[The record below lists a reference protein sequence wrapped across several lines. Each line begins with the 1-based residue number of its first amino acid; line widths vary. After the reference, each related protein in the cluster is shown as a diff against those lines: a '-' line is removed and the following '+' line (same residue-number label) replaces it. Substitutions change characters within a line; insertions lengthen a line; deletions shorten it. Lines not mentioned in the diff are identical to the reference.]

1 MSTINSYLRFNGNC
15 KEAMSF
21 YKDCLGGELT
31 MQKVGESPM
40 SNNMPQQMQDKIMH
54 ATLKTDGFIIMASDL
69 CDESGLVKGNNV
81 SLMLDCDSE
90 EQIRNTYDRLSE
102 GGNKSHPLE
111 QTFWNA
117 LFGDL
122 TDKFGINWLMNY
134 QLEPITEVSKN

>member
-1 MSTINSYLRFNGNC
+1 MSSINSYLRFNGNC

-54 ATLKTDGFIIMASDL
+54 ATLKTEGFIIMASDL

-134 QLEPITEVSKN
+134 QLEPITEVSEN

>member
-21 YKDCLGGELT
+21 YNDCLGGELT

-40 SNNMPQQMQDKIMH
+40 AGNMPQEMQDKIMH

-69 CDESGLVKGNNV
+69 CDETGLIKGNNV
-81 SLMLDCDSE
+81 SLMLDCDTE
-90 EQIRNTYDRLSE
+90 DQIRNTYARLSD

-111 QTFWNA
+111 KTFWNA

>member
-40 SNNMPQQMQDKIMH
+40 AGNMPQEMQDKIMH

-69 CDESGLVKGNNV
+69 CDETGLIKGNNV

-90 EQIRNTYDRLSE
+90 DQIRNTYDRLSE

-111 QTFWNA
+111 KTFWNA

-134 QLEPITEVSKN
+134 QLEPITEVSED

>member
-1 MSTINSYLRFNGNC
+1 MSSINSYLRFNGNC
-15 KEAMSF
+15 EEAMSF

-134 QLEPITEVSKN
+134 QLETIAEVSKN

>member
-15 KEAMSF
+15 SEAMTF

-40 SNNMPQQMQDKIMH
+40 AGNMPQQMQDKIMH
-54 ATLKTDGFIIMASDL
+54 ATLKNDGFIIMGSDL
-69 CDESGLVKGNNV
+69 CDEKGLVKGNDV

-90 EQIRNTYDRLSE
+90 EEIKAVYEKLSQR
-102 GGNKSHPLE
+102 GKKTHPLE
-111 QTFWNA
+111 KTFWNA

-122 TDKFGINWLMNY
+122 TDKFGINWLLHY
-134 QLEPITEVSKN
+134 QMENISEVSEN

>member
-1 MSTINSYLRFNGNC
+1 MSSINSYLRFNGNC
-15 KEAMSF
+15 EEAMSF
-21 YKDCLGGELT
+21 YNDCLGGELT

-81 SLMLDCDSE
+81 SLMLDCYSE

-134 QLEPITEVSKN
+134 QLETIAEVSKN

>member
-1 MSTINSYLRFNGNC
+1 MSTITSYLRFNGNC

-21 YKDCLGGELT
+21 YKDCLGGELS

-40 SNNMPQQMQDKIMH
+40 AGNMPQQMQDKIMH
-54 ATLKTDGFIIMASDL
+54 ATLKNSGFTIMASDL
-69 CDESGLVKGNNV
+69 CDEKGLKKGNNV

-90 EQIRNTYDRLSE
+90 DQIRTFYKKLSE
-102 GGNKSHPLE
+102 DGNKTHPLE
-111 QTFWNA
+111 VTFWNA

-134 QLEPITEVSKN
+134 QIESPAQVSEN

>member
-15 KEAMSF
+15 REAMSF

-40 SNNMPQQMQDKIMH
+40 ANNMPQQMQDKIMH
-54 ATLKTDGFIIMASDL
+54 ATLKTDGFVIMASDL
-69 CDESGLVKGNNV
+69 CDETGLVKGNNI
-81 SLMLDCDSE
+81 SLMLDCGSE
-90 EQIRNTYDRLSE
+90 QQIRNTYDRLSE
-102 GGNKSHPLE
+102 GGKKSHPLE
-111 QTFWNA
+111 KTFWNA

-134 QLEPITEVSKN
+134 QLEPITEVSEN

>member
-1 MSTINSYLRFNGNC
+1 MSSINSYLRFNGNC
-15 KEAMSF
+15 KEVMSF

-40 SNNMPQQMQDKIMH
+40 AHNMPQQMQDKIMH
-54 ATLKTDGFIIMASDL
+54 ATLKNDGFTIMASDL
-69 CDESGLVKGNNV
+69 CDERGLIKGNNV

-90 EQIRNTYDRLSE
+90 KQIRNTYERLSE
-102 GGNKSHPLE
+102 GGKKTHPLE
-111 QTFWNA
+111 KTFWNA

-134 QLEPITEVSKN
+134 QMETIAEVSEN

>member
-31 MQKVGESPM
+31 LQKVGESPM
-40 SNNMPQQMQDKIMH
+40 AHNMPQQMQDKIMH
-54 ATLKTDGFIIMASDL
+54 ATLKNDGFIIMASDL
-69 CDESGLVKGNNV
+69 CDENGLVKGNDV

-90 EQIRNTYDRLSE
+90 KQIRNTYERLSE
-102 GGNKSHPLE
+102 GGKKTHPLE
-111 QTFWNA
+111 KTFWNA

-134 QLEPITEVSKN
+134 QMETIAEVSEN

>member
-40 SNNMPQQMQDKIMH
+40 AGNMPQEMQDKIMH

-69 CDESGLVKGNNV
+69 CDETGLIKGNNV

-90 EQIRNTYDRLSE
+90 DQIRNTYERLSE

-111 QTFWNA
+111 KTFWNA

-134 QLEPITEVSKN
+134 QLEPIAEVSED

>member
-1 MSTINSYLRFNGNC
+1 MSSINSYLRFNGNC
-15 KEAMSF
+15 KEVMSF

-40 SNNMPQQMQDKIMH
+40 AHNMPQQMQDKIMH
-54 ATLKTDGFIIMASDL
+54 ATLKNDGFTIMASDL
-69 CDESGLVKGNNV
+69 CDERGLIKGNNV

-90 EQIRNTYDRLSE
+90 QQIRNTYERLSE
-102 GGNKSHPLE
+102 GGKKTHPLE
-111 QTFWNA
+111 KTFWNA

-134 QLEPITEVSKN
+134 QMETIAEVSEN

>member
-1 MSTINSYLRFNGNC
+1 MSSINSYLRFNGNC
-15 KEAMSF
+15 EEAMSF
-21 YKDCLGGELT
+21 YNDCLGGELT

-134 QLEPITEVSKN
+134 QLETIAEVSKN